1 MILYFCV
8 FPYLKYH
15 LILFFCIFARTFNH
29 ISMKGIVLA
38 GGSGTRLYPITKGV
52 SKQLIPIYDKPM
64 VYYPISVLML
74 AGIRDI
80 LIIST
85 PYDLPGFKRLLGD
98 GSDYGVHF
106 EYAEQPSPD
115 GLAQAF
121 LIGEKFIGNDSVCL
135 VLGDNIFHG
144 NGFTVM
150 LKKAVEDA
158 EQNQKATV
166 FGYWVNDP
174 ERYGVAEFDKEG
186 NCLSI
191 EEKPAQPKSNY
202 AVVGLYFYPNKVVNV
217 AKSIK
222 PSARGELDITTVNQ
236 RFLNDKELLVQT
248 LGRGFAWLD
257 TGTHDSLSEASTF
270 IEVIEKRQGLKVAC
284 LEGIAYRQGWID
296 EEKMRQLAQPMIKNQ
311 YGQYLMKMI
320 QTP

>member
-1 MILYFCV
+1 
-8 FPYLKYH
+8 
-15 LILFFCIFARTFNH
+15 
-29 ISMKGIVLA
+29 MKGIVLA

-52 SKQLIPIYDKPM
+52 SKQMLPIFDKPM
-64 VYYPISVLML
+64 IYYPISVLML
-74 AGIRDI
+74 AGIREI

-85 PYDLPGFKRLLGD
+85 PHDLPAFKRLLGD

-106 EYAEQPSPD
+106 AYAEQPSPD

-121 LIGEKFIGNDSVCL
+121 IIGRDFIGQDSACL

-144 NGFTVM
+144 SGFSAM
-150 LKKAVEDA
+150 LKEAVRMADE
-158 EQNQKATV
+158 EQKATV

-191 EEKPAQPKSNY
+191 EEKPTHPKSNY
-202 AVVGLYFYPNKVVNV
+202 AVVGLYFYPNKVVDV
-217 AKSIK
+217 AANIK
-222 PSARGELDITTVNQ
+222 PSARGELEITSVNQ
-236 RFLNDKELLVQT
+236 VFLCNGQLKVQT

-284 LEGIAYRQGWID
+284 LEGIAYRKGWITED
-296 EEKMRQLAQPMIKNQ
+296 RMRQLAQPMLKNQ
-311 YGQYLMKMI
+311 YGQYLLKVVDELKRK
-320 QTP
+320 